1 MTTVYTHFSGSVCV
15 VELTPGALRP
25 GSNGIYID
33 VQRRGSLDRIELVRD
48 GQVKQRF
55 FECLKTAPGTNHHA
69 HQGEPTMAT
78 LATHQR
84 ELLQAV
90 LDGKELVGAVSGTPS

>member
-15 VELTPGALRP
+15 VELTPKTLRP

-33 VQRRGSLDRIELVRD
+33 VQRRGSLDRIDLVRG

-55 FECLKTAPGTNHHA
+55 FEYIENAP
-69 HQGEPTMAT
+69 ERIIT
-78 LATHQR
+78 LI
-84 ELLQAV
+84 
-90 LDGKELVGAVSGTPS
+90 KENQP

>member
-25 GSNGIYID
+25 GSNGSYID
-33 VQRRGSLDRIELVRD
+33 VQRRGSLDRIDLVRG

-55 FECLKTAPGTNHHA
+55 SEYIKNAPERIITLIKEHTPCNLSQPTN
-69 HQGEPTMAT
+69 
-78 LATHQR
+78 
-84 ELLQAV
+84 
-90 LDGKELVGAVSGTPS
+90 GKL